1 MQILQTEQFEIN
13 SVEDIVRVRQAARRE
28 AVAAKFSLI
37 DQTKLVTAVSELA
50 RNALE
55 HGGGGRATLEQ
66 INHQERFGLRLKF
79 ADSGKGIA
87 DITQALTDGFTTGG
101 GLGLGLGGARRL
113 VNELAVESTVGV
125 GTTVTIIKW
134 KL

>member
-1 MQILQTEQFEIN
+1 MQILQTERFEIN
-13 SVEDIVRVRQAARRE
+13 SVEDIVRVRQAARVQ

-37 DQTKLVTAVSELA
+37 NQTRLVTAVSELA

-55 HGGGGRATLEQ
+55 HGGGGWATLEQ
-66 INHQERFGLRLKF
+66 VSNNARFGLRLTF
-79 ADSGKGIA
+79 TDGGKGIA
-87 DITQALTDGFTTGG
+87 DIARALEDGFTTGG

-113 VNELAVESTVGV
+113 VNEFAIESTVGG

>member
-1 MQILQTEQFEIN
+1 MQILQTEQFLIN
-13 SVEDIVRVRQAARRE
+13 SVEDIVRVRQAARAQ

-50 RNALE
+50 RNTLE
-55 HGGGGRATLEQ
+55 HGGGGAATLEQ
-66 INHQERFGLRLKF
+66 VSNGARSGLRLAF
-79 ADSGKGIA
+79 TDSGKGIA
-87 DITQALTDGFTTGG
+87 DIAQALRDGFTTGS

-113 VNELAVESTVGV
+113 VNEFAIESTVGG